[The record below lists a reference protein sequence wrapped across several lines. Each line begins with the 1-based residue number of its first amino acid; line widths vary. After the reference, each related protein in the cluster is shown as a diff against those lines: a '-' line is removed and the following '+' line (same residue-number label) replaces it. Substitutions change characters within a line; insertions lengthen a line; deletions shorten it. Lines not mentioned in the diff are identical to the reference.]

1 MPRKAKTQT
10 PQSPGLEAGS
20 AYGEVQENISAQK
33 EIPLPQTRD
42 TNMSASV
49 ETPQQGLPVEAAKQF
64 IPEITPL
71 LSASDGVRRPEF
83 TINPMSENQIAQN
96 ILQSWADSTGDP
108 ATAAAAMQMQGQ

>member
-10 PQSPGLEAGS
+10 PQSPGLEAGA
-20 AYGEVQENISAQK
+20 AYGEVQQNISAQE

-42 TNMSASV
+42 TNMAV
-49 ETPQQGLPVEAAKQF
+49 ETPQQALSVQAAQQF

-71 LSASDGVRRPEF
+71 LSAGDGVSRPEF
-83 TINPMSENQIAQN
+83 TMNPMSENQIAQN

-108 ATAAAAMQMQGQ
+108 ATLAAAMQMQGQ